1 MMSAALSFRKIPSIN
16 LMSLM
21 KERPSI
27 LILEDDLDVADM
39 LNAYFRIQG
48 YEVSTVNW
56 GRDAIRACE
65 TSLPDLIIA
74 DIKLPDID
82 GFEVARRLR
91 TSRHTRNIP
100 IIFLT
105 EKIEREDKLT
115 GLEAGADDYITKPFD
130 IQELRLRVR
139 NSLARASQAV
149 LRNPVTNL
157 PESLQVDERLQKMLA
172 EDHWAVLTISIHN
185 LDHFRDEYGFVAAD
199 DVLRAISLM
208 IDTTVRE
215 IGVPSDFLGHLSASD
230 LIVVTIPEIA
240 LQLKKRLDSRL
251 RQSLDY
257 FYPMRDREVH
267 TGRLKS
273 IYANRLSIKMG
284 IIRKEDGILTDISQ
298 LKNKLQKLN

>member
-1 MMSAALSFRKIPSIN
+1 
-16 LMSLM
+16 MSLM
-21 KERPSI
+21 KEQPSI

-65 TSLPDLIIA
+65 NSLPDLIIA

-139 NSLARASQAV
+139 NSLARANQTV

-157 PESLQVDERLQKMLA
+157 PESLLVDERLQKMLA

-215 IGVPSDFLGHLSASD
+215 VGVPSDFLGHLSASD

-240 LQLKKRLDSRL
+240 LQLKKRLDTRL

>member
-1 MMSAALSFRKIPSIN
+1 
-16 LMSLM
+16 M
-21 KERPSI
+21 KEQPSI

-65 TSLPDLIIA
+65 NSLPDLIIA

-149 LRNPVTNL
+149 LRNPVTHL

-172 EDHWAVLTISIHN
+172 EDHWAVLAISIHN

-240 LQLKKRLDSRL
+240 LQLKKRLDTRL

>member
-1 MMSAALSFRKIPSIN
+1 
-16 LMSLM
+16 M
-21 KERPSI
+21 KEQPSI

-215 IGVPSDFLGHLSASD
+215 VGVPSDFLGHLSASD

-240 LQLKKRLDSRL
+240 LQLKKRLDTRL

>member
-1 MMSAALSFRKIPSIN
+1 
-16 LMSLM
+16 M

>member
-1 MMSAALSFRKIPSIN
+1 
-16 LMSLM
+16 M
-21 KERPSI
+21 KEQPSI

-65 TSLPDLIIA
+65 NSLPDLIIA

-215 IGVPSDFLGHLSASD
+215 VGVPSDFLGHLSASD

-240 LQLKKRLDSRL
+240 LQLKKRLDTRL

>member
-1 MMSAALSFRKIPSIN
+1 
-16 LMSLM
+16 M
-21 KERPSI
+21 KEQPSI

-65 TSLPDLIIA
+65 NSLPDLIIA

-139 NSLARASQAV
+139 NSLARANQTV

-157 PESLQVDERLQKMLA
+157 PESLLVDERLQKMLA

-215 IGVPSDFLGHLSASD
+215 VGVPSDFLGHLSASD

-240 LQLKKRLDSRL
+240 LQLKKRLDTRL

>member
-1 MMSAALSFRKIPSIN
+1 
-16 LMSLM
+16 M
-21 KERPSI
+21 KEQPSI

-65 TSLPDLIIA
+65 NSLPDLIIA

-157 PESLQVDERLQKMLA
+157 PESLLVDERLQKMLA

-240 LQLKKRLDSRL
+240 LQLKKRLDTRL

>member
-1 MMSAALSFRKIPSIN
+1 
-16 LMSLM
+16 M
-21 KERPSI
+21 KEQPSI

-65 TSLPDLIIA
+65 NSLPDLIIA

-139 NSLARASQAV
+139 NSLARANQTV

-157 PESLQVDERLQKMLA
+157 PESLLVDERLQKMLA

-240 LQLKKRLDSRL
+240 LQLKKRLDTRL

>member
-1 MMSAALSFRKIPSIN
+1 
-16 LMSLM
+16 M
-21 KERPSI
+21 KEQPSI

-65 TSLPDLIIA
+65 NSLPDLIIA

-240 LQLKKRLDSRL
+240 LQLKKRLDTRL